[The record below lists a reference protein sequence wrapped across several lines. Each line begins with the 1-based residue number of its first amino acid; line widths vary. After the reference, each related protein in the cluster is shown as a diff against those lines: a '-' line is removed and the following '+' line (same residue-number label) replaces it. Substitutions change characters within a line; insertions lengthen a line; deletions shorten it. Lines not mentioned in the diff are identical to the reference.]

1 LAARLKAIKK
11 FNYDALL
18 QNYNTETPIVIVDN
32 IAHMSG
38 CKEHNCPSSAY
49 EFFIDLDND
58 NVNIYHFRSNMLRIY
73 QETERIELP
82 AEFAA
87 DMKIQK
93 DNAGI
98 GDPDRVESNYTL
110 E

>member
-1 LAARLKAIKK
+1 
-11 FNYDALL
+11 
-18 QNYNTETPIVIVDN
+18 
-32 IAHMSG
+32 
-38 CKEHNCPSSAY
+38 
-49 EFFIDLDND
+49 
-58 NVNIYHFRSNMLRIY
+58 MLRIY
-73 QETERIELP
+73 QETDRIKLP

-87 DMKIQK
+87 DMDIQK